1 MYFKEFPKFLY
12 NFKVNGKDKAVIV
25 KDITQNVRIRKEILA
40 NVTLYDEYDIKDGET
55 PEYIASEF
63 YGDPLLH
70 WIVLLA
76 NNITDRYEDWP
87 MSVAQFEDYVHG
99 KYSNVNATHHYE
111 FSQTSGDTTKVIEI
125 PNDAAN
131 TIPVGAV
138 TITNYEY
145 EELLQEQKR
154 KIRLVKP
161 EFVGQIKQELKSR
174 LRGN

>member
-1 MYFKEFPKFLY
+1 MSYFNNFPKVAFDVHGEGDL
-12 NFKVNGKDKAVIV
+12 VLLT
-25 KDITQNVRIRKEILA
+25 DITKRVRFSDLA
-40 NVTLYDEYDIKDGET
+40 KRNNIVFDFYDVKDGET

-70 WIVLLA
+70 WVILLA
-76 NNITDRYEDWP
+76 NDIHDRYEDCP
-87 MSVAQFEDYVHG
+87 MSVAQFESYVYT
-99 KYSNVNATHHYE
+99 KYSDVNEVHHYE
-111 FSQTSGDTTKVIEI
+111 FNQTSGDTTQTIEI
-125 PNDAAN
+125 PNDSAN

-154 KIRLVKP
+154 KIRLIKP
-161 EFVGQIKQELKSR
+161 EYIGQIKNELRSR

>member
-1 MYFKEFPKFLY
+1 MSYFKSFPK
-12 NFKVNGKDKAVIV
+12 VAVDFHGDGDLV
-25 KDITQNVRIRKEILA
+25 LLSDITKRVRFTDLA
-40 NVTLYDEYDIKDGET
+40 KKNNIVFDYYDVKDGET
-55 PEYIASEF
+55 PEYIANEF

>member
-1 MYFKEFPKFLY
+1 MSYFKSFPK
-12 NFKVNGKDKAVIV
+12 VAVDFHGDGDLV
-25 KDITQNVRIRKEILA
+25 LLSDITKRVRFTDLA
-40 NVTLYDEYDIKDGET
+40 KKNNIVFDYYDVKDGET
-55 PEYIASEF
+55 PEYIANEF

-87 MSVAQFEDYVHG
+87 MSVAQFEDYVHS

>member
-1 MYFKEFPKFLY
+1 MSYFKSFPK
-12 NFKVNGKDKAVIV
+12 VAVDFHGDGDLV
-25 KDITQNVRIRKEILA
+25 LLSDITKRVRFTDLAKKNNV
-40 NVTLYDEYDIKDGET
+40 VFDYYDVKDGET

-76 NNITDRYEDWP
+76 NNVTDRYEDWP